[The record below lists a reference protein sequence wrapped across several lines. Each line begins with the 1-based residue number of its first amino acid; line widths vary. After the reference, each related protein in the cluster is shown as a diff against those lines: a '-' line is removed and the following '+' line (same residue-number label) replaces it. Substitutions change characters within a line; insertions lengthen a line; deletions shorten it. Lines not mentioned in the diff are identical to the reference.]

1 MRLFRHLSDHAHGQH
16 HGQRFARGPH
26 HGPGHDDRHFGGGPR
41 GGDLRGG
48 DLRGGGFRRG
58 RLARFLEH
66 GDLKMLLLHLINAQP
81 RHGYEIIKA
90 IEDLTGGAYAPSPG
104 VVYPTLTLLE
114 ELGHISSN
122 AEGTRK
128 NFTITEA
135 GRESLGQNK
144 AEVETILARI
154 AGAQSQEPSPA
165 LIRAMENL
173 KTALRLKL
181 AGAKLPPET
190 TKQIAA
196 LLDEAARNIEE
207 L

>member
-1 MRLFRHLSDHAHGQH
+1 MRLFKQLHGHPLGHH
-16 HGQRFARGPH
+16 HGRRFARGPH
-26 HGPGHDDRHFGGGPR
+26 ERHERHERHFGGG
-41 GGDLRGG
+41 
-48 DLRGGGFRRG
+48 RG

-66 GDLKMLLLHLINAQP
+66 GDLKMLVLHLINEQP

-104 VVYPTLTLLE
+104 IVYPTLTLLE
-114 ELGHISSN
+114 ELGQVAST

-128 NFTITEA
+128 SFVTTED
-135 GRESLGQNK
+135 GRQALAENQ
-144 AEVETILARI
+144 AEVTAILARI
-154 AGAQSQEPSPA
+154 AAAQPHEPPPPI
-165 LIRAMENL
+165 IRAMENL

-181 AGAKLPPET
+181 GRTALPPET

-196 LLDEAARNIEE
+196 LLDAAARDIEA